1 MKIIICDVGNA
12 ACAIVTASSG
22 YTMMI
27 DCGCHADKINP
38 VETFKSY
45 KEWLGA
51 RDYVTQQM
59 KSYPIALLHITHP
72 DDDHVRNAI
81 RIKNELTP
89 YLLYKNEY
97 ESFSDGN
104 TVNSDYVRELDK
116 PYRGNN
122 PEYINWGFNANITTK
137 IPVQVCQSNI
147 NLKNKERNNSSILR
161 YLKEGGLG
169 ILFCGDLEKAGWDYL
184 IEHEKDFISEIKNN
198 DVNVLVAPHHGH
210 KSGFPTALF
219 DAIGNVDVVIHSKDT
234 EANKDGTDVST
245 QYSSHSNGCR
255 YKSLNDKH
263 IYSGKVLTTRSNGN
277 IYIASESTGYTMWA
291 DKASSNHKIIC

>member
-89 YLLYKNEY
+89 YLLK
-97 ESFSDGN
+97 
-104 TVNSDYVRELDK
+104 
-116 PYRGNN
+116 
-122 PEYINWGFNANITTK
+122 
-137 IPVQVCQSNI
+137 
-147 NLKNKERNNSSILR
+147 
-161 YLKEGGLG
+161 
-169 ILFCGDLEKAGWDYL
+169 
-184 IEHEKDFISEIKNN
+184 
-198 DVNVLVAPHHGH
+198 
-210 KSGFPTALF
+210 
-219 DAIGNVDVVIHSKDT
+219 
-234 EANKDGTDVST
+234 
-245 QYSSHSNGCR
+245 
-255 YKSLNDKH
+255 
-263 IYSGKVLTTRSNGN
+263 
-277 IYIASESTGYTMWA
+277 
-291 DKASSNHKIIC
+291 

>member
-147 NLKNKERNNSSILR
+147 NLKNK
-161 YLKEGGLG
+161 
-169 ILFCGDLEKAGWDYL
+169 
-184 IEHEKDFISEIKNN
+184 
-198 DVNVLVAPHHGH
+198 
-210 KSGFPTALF
+210 
-219 DAIGNVDVVIHSKDT
+219 
-234 EANKDGTDVST
+234 
-245 QYSSHSNGCR
+245 
-255 YKSLNDKH
+255 
-263 IYSGKVLTTRSNGN
+263 
-277 IYIASESTGYTMWA
+277 
-291 DKASSNHKIIC
+291 